1 MSEPATTAVSRRAM
15 TTRVLPF
22 ALFMA
27 GIAVEEGVRFASHWG
42 GSGFPA
48 GGGYYLYP
56 LRAIPAGALLLWF
69 LPEYHELRL
78 DELRRLGRTAA
89 VVGIGLALFVAWVL
103 LDGRV
108 GMGSAGAFDPAALP
122 DGVVRFVLIL
132 SRAAGAVLVVPLMEE
147 IFWRSF
153 LIRFL
158 VDPDFESVPAGRFNW
173 QSFLGTVVLFGLEHH
188 QVVAGMVAG
197 AVYNAL
203 LYRTR
208 SLALCVLAHATTN
221 LALALYVVTTGSW
234 QFW

>member
-1 MSEPATTAVSRRAM
+1 MNEPAATAVSRRAM
-15 TTRVLPF
+15 ATRVLPF

-27 GIAVEEGVRFASHWG
+27 GIALEEGVGLASRWG
-42 GSGFPA
+42 GSGMTA

-56 LRAIPAGALLLWF
+56 LRAIPVGALLLWF

-78 DELRRLGRTAA
+78 DELRRLGRTAG
-89 VVGIGLALFVAWVL
+89 VVGIGLAVFVAWVL
-103 LDGRV
+103 LDGRIGLGEV
-108 GMGSAGAFDPAALP
+108 GAFNPAALP
-122 DGVVRFVLIL
+122 DGAVRLVLIL

-158 VDPDFESVPAGRFNW
+158 VDPDFESVPVGHFTW

-197 AVYNAL
+197 ALYNVL

-221 LALALYVVTTGSW
+221 LALAVYVVATGSW
-234 QFW
+234 GFW